1 MINYSH
7 ADWLNYLFIQS
18 YIYACFQVFIL
29 YYIYI
34 YMIKI
39 LIDCLMGGW
48 LIDWLLNWLMLID
61 WLIDWLIIDWLG
73 WMCYLRPGPRSLM
86 YTWRRELG
94 LISVLGVGI
103 KMESFRSHSRNA
115 YFSLILMLKF
125 QRLGNFLHY

>member
-18 YIYACFQVFIL
+18 YIYACFQAFIL

-39 LIDCLMGGW
+39 LIDCLMCGW
-48 LIDWLLNWLMLID
+48 LIDWLLNWLM
-61 WLIDWLIIDWLG
+61 LIDWLIIDWLG